1 MSRYAR
7 QAILGEVGP
16 AGQGKLAAASVLVVG
31 AGGLGCPVLQY
42 LVGAGVGRIT
52 VVDHDT
58 VEVTNL
64 HRQPLYR
71 MSDIGRLKV
80 EAARD
85 ALQGFNPEVRLDTVA
100 ERLTPQNVAP
110 LVAGCDIVIDAADS
124 FAVTY
129 ILSDAC
135 HAVAKPMVS
144 ASVIGLTG
152 YAGAFCG
159 GGPSYRAVF
168 PEVSVDGGTCD
179 TVGVLGTAVAVLGGL
194 QAHLAL
200 HLLLG
205 LEPSVLGRVVTFDA
219 RRLAF
224 GGFGF
229 AGSPEPDAFV
239 PFIAPDAVRKD
250 DLVVDLRGLDE
261 APVSPFAGARRLV
274 VDTVEELV
282 AEQPAGR
289 IVPQRPAR
297 ADGGRPPAH
306 ARPCEPGPLGTGVN
320 APLGA
325 RSWCPGPRASGSLT
339 RRARRARS
347 GRAREERLTSSPS
360 VRRRR
365 RRPRGL
371 RPTFRR
377 PAFLRV
383 SRTAPWS

>member
-1 MSRYAR
+1 MTTGTSRYAR

-16 AGQGKLAAASVLVVG
+16 AGQAKLAAASVLVVG

-85 ALQGFNPEVRLDTVA
+85 ALLGFNPEVRLDTVA
-100 ERLTPQNVAP
+100 ERLTPQNVTR
-110 LVAGCDIVIDAADS
+110 LVADADVVVDAADS

-129 ILSDAC
+129 MLSDAC
-135 HAVAKPMVS
+135 QAAAKPLVS

-205 LEPSVLGRVVTFDA
+205 LEPTVLGRVVTFDA

-224 GGFGF
+224 GGFDF
-229 AGSPEPDAFV
+229 AGSPEPDAIV
-239 PFIAPDAVRKD
+239 PFIAPDAVTSD
-250 DLVVDLRGLDE
+250 DLVVDLRSLEE
-261 APVSPFAGARRLV
+261 APVSPFAGATRLDVEAVTSLATPLPSQRV
-274 VDTVEELV
+274 VLCCRSGQRALMAADRLRERGIANLALV
-282 AEQPAGR
+282 A
-289 IVPQRPAR
+289 
-297 ADGGRPPAH
+297 
-306 ARPCEPGPLGTGVN
+306 LG
-320 APLGA
+320 
-325 RSWCPGPRASGSLT
+325 
-339 RRARRARS
+339 
-347 GRAREERLTSSPS
+347 
-360 VRRRR
+360 
-365 RRPRGL
+365 
-371 RPTFRR
+371 
-377 PAFLRV
+377 
-383 SRTAPWS
+383 